1 MIHWK
6 VFINSIDES
15 SCFELSHGVKIQ
27 VKETDNLVFAVKM
40 NAEDL
45 SLRGSPTVVVG
56 DIPLIMIVDEN
67 IIDDGYNFISDEA
80 IYSNGSRCFYNFF
93 GESEV
98 TLYFDNKFDDA
109 VTVTFDILA
118 RAENATL
125 ADEMLNFLTS
135 NYEDAIA
142 ICFSRSRKGADLIG
156 EDGHKFNKIDAIEK
170 AISYLNDSV
179 YKFLRERKSSINN
192 ELVLSENGQPTGP
205 DSVYWALTNLDKLS
219 PANQD
224 DVNIYFNN
232 RGYHYEK
239 LPKEI
244 STSNYDVYENRVINS
259 FLASAE
265 GFLYQLKEQYSV
277 SDATHYYTDNSEY
290 VRFDHTMAK
299 FSRMAL
305 DVKMKEVEALIVKVV
320 NIRFLFLKIIP
331 SKYKIAAPPRM
342 TSYAA
347 TRHHYREAFHLIEKC
362 YRAQAPDFSK
372 NKLLLGLKN
381 LSIIYELAALL
392 MLHKSIEN
400 IFDTKIS
407 VQNFRQHADTNPF
420 GGIEVER
427 PEGIINNYFLFES
440 EKFLI
445 ELLYEAKIY
454 PYSPN
459 SRPGDLIDTSNTYG
473 SIKYGRHHFC
483 PDFILKVTSKEWG
496 NSFTAILDAKFKDLN
511 TVKDYDIDKLTN
523 KYLLNIHSVDA
534 SGGLK
539 MSPVDILIVLF
550 AHDKRGNVLRRVAPR
565 HCLTGQFP
573 VFPQSTAIA
582 LHPRDLS
589 ILEEHL
595 TSLKKLIS
603 NGADVRFSNT

>member
-1 MIHWK
+1 MIQWK

-15 SCFELSHGVKIQ
+15 SCLELSHGVKIQ
-27 VKETDNLVFAVKM
+27 IKETDKLVFTVKM

-45 SLRGSPTVVVG
+45 SLRGTPTVVVG
-56 DIPLIMIVDEN
+56 DIPLIMIIDEN
-67 IIDDGYNFISDEA
+67 ISDDGYNFISSEA
-80 IYSNGSRCFYNFF
+80 IHSHRSKYFYNFF

-109 VTVTFDILA
+109 VSATFDILA
-118 RAENATL
+118 RKENATL
-125 ADEMLNFLTS
+125 ASEMLSFLTT
-135 NYEDAIA
+135 NLEDAIA
-142 ICFSRSRKGADLIG
+142 ICFSRSRKGADLTG
-156 EDGHKFNKIDAIEK
+156 ENGHNFNKIDAIEQ

-179 YKFLRERKSSINN
+179 YKFLRDRKSLIKSEMI
-192 ELVLSENGQPTGP
+192 LSENGQPTGP

-232 RGYHYEK
+232 RGYHYDK

-244 STSNYDVYENRVINS
+244 SSSDYDVYENRVINS
-259 FLASAE
+259 FLAAAE
-265 GFLYQLKEQYSV
+265 DFLYQLKDQYSIPE
-277 SDATHYYTDNSEY
+277 STDYHAENNEY

-305 DVKMKEVEALIVKVV
+305 DVKIKEVEALILKVV
-320 NIRFLFLKIIP
+320 NIRVLFLKIIP
-331 SKYKIAAPPRM
+331 SKYKVVAPPRM

-347 TRHHYREAFHLIEKC
+347 RKHHYREAFHLIEKC

-392 MLHKSIEN
+392 MLHKSISN
-400 IFDTKIS
+400 VFDTELS

-420 GGIEVER
+420 GGIDVER
-427 PEGIINNYFLFES
+427 PEGVINNHFLFES
-440 EKFLI
+440 EEFLI

-454 PYSPN
+454 PYSPK

-496 NSFTAILDAKFKDLN
+496 NSFIAILDAKFKDLN
-511 TVKDYDIDKLTN
+511 TVKDYDIDSLTN

-534 SGGLK
+534 NGGLK
-539 MSPVDILIVLF
+539 MSPIDILIILF
-550 AHDKRGNVLRRVAPR
+550 AHDKCGGILRRVAPR

-582 LHPRDLS
+582 LNPGELS
-589 ILEEHL
+589 ILDEHL
-595 TSLKKLIS
+595 VSLRKIIS
-603 NGADVRFSNT
+603 NGTDARFSNL